1 MFVNL
6 HARSHYSLLQSTLKI
21 NDLINFALEQKQSY
35 VSLCDFENMY
45 GCIEFY
51 DKAKK
56 ANLKPIVGIE
66 FNYLNTN
73 LLMYA
78 LNYEGYLVL
87 VDISSKL
94 LTNQPFSLDL
104 KDLENTILIAT
115 NHGISFDHNNFYQS
129 YDSSLVNYVAVN
141 LACYLNKEDK
151 EVAFALKAIA
161 NDKKIVDYED
171 DSSIDNAYLLTET
184 EAKLIIK
191 DYEKGIDNLNQIL
204 NKIDLEIKNQPI
216 NIPTYDPKS
225 PVISSQI
232 LRQLCYEGL
241 AKRLNQE
248 TNLPEEYTSRLDYEL
263 DIIIQK
269 QFEDYFLIVYDF
281 IDYARSNNIMVGPG
295 RGSAAGS
302 LVAYC
307 LYITQ
312 VDPVKN
318 NLIFERFLNPTRIS
332 MPDIDTDIM
341 DSRRDEVIEYLFNK
355 YSNDHVAYIV
365 TFGRMKAKMAIRDVG
380 RILGFDQL
388 IINNICKNIKEE
400 YNEDLDQAIVNSKH
414 LTEANK
420 MYKQLFT
427 IAKQLINTP
436 RNISTHAAGII
447 LSKQKLSSI
456 IPVQIGI
463 NDRLLS
469 QYSMEY
475 LERFG
480 LIKMD
485 LLGLINLTTLDN
497 VIKQIKRTQNKTI
510 DLAKINYND
519 KNVFDDLSQAK
530 TEGIFQ
536 LESYG
541 MRRVLKQ
548 VKPRSVEDISIVSAL
563 FRPGAQKH
571 INEFVQRRFS
581 SNKNINY
588 WNETT
593 KKILEPTYGIIVYQ
607 EQVIQ
612 LTQAIAN
619 FDAAKSDN
627 LRRAISKKDEKAL
640 ASFQSEFI
648 NAAINNGFNQ
658 NQAISIFNNILEFA
672 NYGFNRSHSLA
683 YSYIS
688 YWLAYLKHY
697 YSIEFLAT
705 LLNSASSKEKKLLA
719 YIKEA
724 KYYGIKLLGPNF
736 LHSVAD
742 FRYNTKTYSILFGFK
757 MIKGVGEELIKKI
770 LSINDRNQISNYTEA
785 VNALRKAKVTVKNIE
800 LLIKAG
806 AFDVFLV
813 NRRFL
818 LNNLEIIYENTTL
831 PSGLQT
837 SLNGIEYAN
846 DLSINQADDLIKFE
860 EDLLGIRLADLNAP
874 VSIINEING
883 VTINHIDEL
892 DEDGIN
898 IIFKINYINNSTTK
912 ANKPIFYIN
921 GICNSTN
928 ITLTIFHSKAV
939 LVTNLKQNN
948 SYVLKVKKW
957 NQFIVVDELIM
968 EIKDEQ

>member
-1 MFVNL
+1 MFINL
-6 HARSHYSLLQSTLKI
+6 YARSHYSLLQSTLRTD
-21 NDLINFALEQKQSY
+21 DLINFALENNHSY

-56 ANLKPIVGIE
+56 ANLKPIIGIE
-66 FNYLNTN
+66 FEYQNTN

-78 LNYEGYLVL
+78 QNYDGYLVL
-87 VDISSKL
+87 IETSSKL
-94 LTNQPFSLDL
+94 LTKQDFNL
-104 KDLENTILIAT
+104 LEQNLANVILIAT
-115 NHGISFDHNNFYQS
+115 SKGVSFNHNNFYQS
-129 YDSSLVNYVAVN
+129 FDSNQANFIALN
-141 LACYLNKEDK
+141 LACYLKPEDK
-151 EVAFALKAIA
+151 EALLALRAIA
-161 NDKKIVDYED
+161 NDKKLVDYEYD
-171 DSSIDNAYLLTET
+171 TSYQNNHLLNEQ

-191 DYEKGIDNLNQIL
+191 DYDKGLINLKQVINSI
-204 NKIDLEIKNQPI
+204 NLEIKNQPI
-216 NIPTYDPKS
+216 NIPIYDSKNS
-225 PVISSQI
+225 IVSSQI

-248 TNLPEEYTSRLDYEL
+248 TDFPSKYIQRLEYEL
-263 DIIIQK
+263 DVIIQK
-269 QFEDYFLIVYDF
+269 QFENYFLIVYDF
-281 IDYARSNNIMVGPG
+281 IDYARSCDIMVGPG

-307 LYITQ
+307 LFITQ
-312 VDPVKN
+312 VDPVQN

-341 DSRRDEVIEYLFNK
+341 DTRRDEVIEYLFNK
-355 YSNDHVAYIV
+355 YSSDHVAYIV

-380 RILGFDQL
+380 RILGFDQV
-388 IINNICKNIKEE
+388 IINNISKNIKEE
-400 YNEDLDQAIVNSKH
+400 YNEDLERAIIASKH
-414 LTEANK
+414 LQEASK
-420 MYKQLFT
+420 MYKQLFS
-427 IAKQLINTP
+427 IAKKLINTP

-447 LSKQKLSSI
+447 LSKQKLSKV
-456 IPVQIGI
+456 IPVQIGL

-485 LLGLINLTTLDN
+485 LLGLINLTTIDN

-510 DLAKINYND
+510 DLDKLNYND
-519 KNVFDDLSQAK
+519 KNVFDDLANAR

-548 VKPRSVEDISIVSAL
+548 VKPCSIEDISIVSAL

-571 INEFVQRRFS
+571 INEFVNRRFAD
-581 SNKNINY
+581 NRHINY
-588 WNETT
+588 WNESTR
-593 KKILEPTYGIIVYQ
+593 KILEPTYGIIVYQ

-612 LTQAIAN
+612 LVQAIAN
-619 FDAAKSDN
+619 FNAAKSDN

-640 ASFQSEFI
+640 ASFEQEFV
-648 NAAINNGFNQ
+648 NSAVANGFNE
-658 NQAISIFNNILEFA
+658 NQSKTIFDNILEFA

-697 YSIEFLAT
+697 YSIEFITT
-705 LLNSASSKEKKLLA
+705 LLNSVSSNEKKLLS

-724 KYYGIKLLGPNF
+724 KHYGIKLLGPNI
-736 LHSVAD
+736 LYSSAD
-742 FRYNTKTYSILFGFK
+742 FKYNMKTYSILFGFK

-770 LSINDRNQISNYTEA
+770 QSIDQRNKFSNYEEA
-785 VNALRKAKVTVKNIE
+785 IASLKKARITIKNIE

-818 LNNLEIIYENTTL
+818 LNNLEIIYENIGL
-831 PSGLQT
+831 PNDLKMP
-837 SLNGIEYAN
+837 LIGIEYAN
-846 DLSINQADDLIKFE
+846 DLTINQASDLLKFE
-860 EDLLGIRLADLNAP
+860 QDLLGLKLVDLNTTD
-874 VSIINEING
+874 SEISDING
-883 VTINHIDEL
+883 IAISHISKLNDDEP
-892 DEDGIN
+892 IN
-898 IIFKINYINNSTTK
+898 IIFKVNKINNSTTK
-912 ANKPIFYIN
+912 TNKPIYYIIGYAN
-921 GICNSTN
+921 QVN
-928 ITLTIFHSKAV
+928 ISLTIFYSKAI
-939 LVTNLKQNN
+939 LVTKLKPDHTYLL
-948 SYVLKVKKW
+948 SVKKW
-957 NQFIVVDELIM
+957 NQFNVIEELIR
-968 EIKDEQ
+968 ELDNE